1 MSKITL
7 VDCSELVFGH
17 KQVNWRPRN
26 MSLHY
31 PELYKS
37 LWNDLLDPPTPEN
50 VPDAKK
56 YLQVLWDSYDVKNRL
71 QYHRILWV
79 QAWLDEIDCHDT
91 GIVVGEL

>member
-1 MSKITL
+1 MWEIKLTYPRK
-7 VDCSELVFGH
+7 LVFGH

-31 PELYKS
+31 PKLYKS

-56 YLQVLWDSYDVKNRL
+56 YLQELLDSYDGKNKL
-71 QYHRILWV
+71 QGHRILWV
-79 QAWLDEIDCHDT
+79 QAWLGEIDCHDT